1 MGISQQKVEPHSI
14 KEINDMPSKKK
25 CAAGWK
31 KMGYK
36 SMEDCTSYGK
46 KKKNT
51 LESQQ
56 EKLMEKQTGKDLQR
70 KYSA

>member
-1 MGISQQKVEPHSI
+1 
-14 KEINDMPSKKK
+14 MPSKEK
-25 CAAGWK
+25 CKGWE

-36 SMEDCTSYGK
+36 SKKDCTSYGK
-46 KKKNT
+46 KKTT

-56 EKLMEKQTGKDLQR
+56 EKLMEKQTGKDLQK

>member
-1 MGISQQKVEPHSI
+1 
-14 KEINDMPSKKK
+14 MPSKKK
-25 CAAGWK
+25 CSAGWK

-36 SMEDCTSYGK
+36 SIEDCTSYGK
-46 KKKNT
+46 KKTT

-56 EKLMEKQTGKDLQR
+56 EKLMEKQTGKDLQK

>member
-1 MGISQQKVEPHSI
+1 
-14 KEINDMPSKKK
+14 MPSKKK

-46 KKKNT
+46 KKKTT

-56 EKLMEKQTGKDLQR
+56 ENLMEKQTGKDLQR